1 MVREA
6 KKRVNEEWTLSIA
19 ENFKENKKK
28 IWKGVNE
35 ARKEENMRLAS
46 VRNSMDEE
54 LSWEN
59 DIEVRWIKYFVQL
72 LNGDEISEVGVRRVR
87 IGGIKSIYK
96 DGKVGDNGYS
106 TKFHTYVEYPEQP
119 FNYGNTSIFQHF

>member
-1 MVREA
+1 
-6 KKRVNEEWTLSIA
+6 
-19 ENFKENKKK
+19 
-28 IWKGVNE
+28 
-35 ARKEENMRLAS
+35 MRLAS

-87 IGGIKSIYK
+87 IGRIKSIYK
-96 DGKVGDNGYS
+96 DGKVRDNGY
-106 TKFHTYVEYPEQP
+106 TKEDGMNGFVLEMLKNGGITIIEWLLRIFNICMEFGDVPENWKATCIIPIYNGQSDRRECA
-119 FNYGNTSIFQHF
+119 NY